1 MPKLFGSARVYLLG
15 VTAIIFPAAVV
26 SIAGHSLSRG
36 VFAAALF
43 AAPGLKQP
51 AKLNPTRAESVRGI
65 QIGGQQVVFL
75 HREVSANTGTAEFLS
90 ATILPGRGMNLFQIE
105 ARVPGRGVV
114 QLIASPDLEEASRQL
129 NGGEDDVHGV
139 RSFAFGGAFIAPY
152 PNRIRGKL
160 TADGKNIVTS
170 WHGKTLKLPAVWKG
184 KANPNAEL
192 HAIHGLILDRKAD
205 EVKLSSIPD
214 GQSITGLIHAGD
226 FGGHWLSKTDLAIS
240 VSLTGRSVEATIKA
254 TNVGA
259 EPEPMGIGWH
269 PYFSIVSGDRKQAR
283 LHIPATKMAQVNNY
297 DDVFPTGSIL
307 PVEGTKYDF
316 TAPVGKP
323 LDDIFLDD
331 NFSHL
336 SRQNGVLQVN
346 LLDPA
351 GKFGIHIEGLSP
363 QIKTVQV
370 YAPPDKAFAAI
381 EEQFNFA
388 DPFNSI
394 WGKLDTGMVTLE
406 PGQSVTWKVRLR
418 LFTPAE

>member
-1 MPKLFGSARVYLLG
+1 MLKSSRKASVYLLA
-15 VTAIIFPAAVV
+15 VSAIIVV
-26 SIAGHSLSRG
+26 VAFISIDGHSLSRA
-36 VFAAALF
+36 VFAVALF
-43 AAPGLKQP
+43 ASPGQKQP
-51 AKLNPTRAESVRGI
+51 ANPNSIRGESVPGI
-65 QIGGQQVVFL
+65 EIGGQQVVLL
-75 HREVSANTGTAEFLS
+75 HRKPSANASKAEFIS

-105 ARVPGRGVV
+105 ARIPGRGIVP
-114 QLIASPDLEEASRQL
+114 LIASPDLEEASRQL
-129 NGGEDDVHGV
+129 NNGPDDAHGV

-160 TADGKNIVTS
+160 TDDGKNIVTS
-170 WHGKTLKLPAVWKG
+170 WHGKTIKLPAVWKG

-205 EVKLSSIPD
+205 ELKLSSFQG
-214 GQSITGLIHAGD
+214 GQSITGIIHAGD
-226 FGGHWLSKTDLAIS
+226 FDGHWLSKTDLAIT
-240 VSLTGRSVEATIKA
+240 VSLTERAVEATIEA

-269 PYFSIVSGDRKQAR
+269 PYFSIVSGDRRQAR
-283 LHIPATKMAQVNNY
+283 LHISATKLAQVNNY
-297 DDVFPTGSIL
+297 DDVFPTGEIL

-316 TAPVGKP
+316 TAPGGKP

-336 SRQNGVLQVN
+336 SRQNGVLQVS

-351 GKFGIHIEGLSP
+351 AKFGLNIEGLSP

-381 EEQFNFA
+381 EEQFNFV

-418 LFTPAE
+418 LFTPTE

>member
-1 MPKLFGSARVYLLG
+1 MLKSSRKASVYLLA
-15 VTAIIFPAAVV
+15 VSAIIVIVAF
-26 SIAGHSLSRG
+26 IAIGGHSASRA
-36 VFAAALF
+36 VFTAALF

-51 AKLNPTRAESVRGI
+51 ANPNSMQGESVPGI
-65 QIGGQQVVFL
+65 QVGGQQVVLL
-75 HREVSANTGTAEFLS
+75 HREPSANASKAEFIS

-105 ARVPGRGVV
+105 ARIPGRGIVP
-114 QLIASPDLEEASRQL
+114 LIASPDLKEASRQL
-129 NGGEDDVHGV
+129 NNGPDDVHGV

-160 TADGKNIVTS
+160 TDDGKNIVTS

-184 KANPNAEL
+184 KSNPNAEL

-205 EVKLSSIPD
+205 ELKLSSIPG
-214 GQSITGLIHAGD
+214 GQSITGIIHAGD
-226 FGGHWLSKTDLAIS
+226 FDGHWLSKTDLAIAVALS
-240 VSLTGRSVEATIKA
+240 EHTVEATIKA
-254 TNVGA
+254 TNVGS

-283 LHIPATKMAQVNNY
+283 LQIPASKMAQVNNY
-297 DDVFPTGSIL
+297 DDVFPTGEIL
-307 PVEGTKYDF
+307 PVDGSKYDF
-316 TAPVGKP
+316 RTPAGKA
-323 LDDIFLDD
+323 LEDIFLDD

-336 SRQNGVLQVN
+336 SRQNGVLVVS

-351 GKFGIHIEGLSP
+351 AKYGIHIEGLSP

-394 WGKLDTGMVTLE
+394 WGKLDTGMVTLA

-418 LFTPAE
+418 LFMPTE